1 MKYYAVLKETDLY
14 KRNGGKFDLLYEIP
28 EDFQYKLCFDNLED
42 ATCIYNDI
50 NLKIQRTRQ
59 HYIFAENKR
68 LIEFDSQY
76 SIEEVLE
83 EGKYNTIKD
92 EYSLGEISK
101 HIPRID

>member
-28 EDFQYKLCFDNLED
+28 EDFQYRIFVNIDD
-42 ATCIYNDI
+42 ATCIYNII
-50 NLKIQRTRQ
+50 NLKIQRTKN
-59 HYIFAENKR
+59 YLFAENKR
-68 LIEFDSQY
+68 LIEFDNQY

-92 EYSLGEISK
+92 EDSLGEISK

>member
-1 MKYYAVLKETDLY
+1 MKYYAVLKETDIY

-42 ATCIYNDI
+42 ATCFYNDI
-50 NLKIQRTRQ
+50 NLKIRRTRQ

-83 EGKYNTIKD
+83 GKYNTIKD

>member
-1 MKYYAVLKETDLY
+1 MIFVNID
-14 KRNGGKFDLLYEIP
+14 
-28 EDFQYKLCFDNLED
+28 D
-42 ATCIYNDI
+42 ATCIYNI
-50 NLKIQRTRQ
+50 IKLKIQRTKD
-59 HYIFAENKR
+59 YIYAENKR
-68 LIEFDSQY
+68 LIEFESQY

>member
-1 MKYYAVLKETDLY
+1 MKFYAVLKETDLY
-14 KRNGGKFDLLYEIP
+14 KRNGGEYYLLYEIP
-28 EDFQYKLCFDNLED
+28 EDFQYRIFVNIDD

-50 NLKIQRTRQ
+50 NLKIERSRDCI
-59 HYIFAENKR
+59 YAENKR
-68 LIEFDSQY
+68 LIEFNSQY

>member
-1 MKYYAVLKETDLY
+1 MKFYAVTKGTDLY
-14 KRNGGKFDLLYEIP
+14 KRNGGEYDLLYEIP
-28 EDFQYKLCFDNLED
+28 EDFQYRIFVNIDD
-42 ATCIYNDI
+42 AICIYNII
-50 NLKIQRTRQ
+50 NLEIQRTRN
-59 HYIFAENKR
+59 YLFAENKR

-92 EYSLGEISK
+92 EDSLGEISK